1 MKPIGSYKNGNYT
14 VTIFD
19 DGTKVRKN
27 DLDFFEPVKPESIDI
42 KITNRCDMGCPMCH
56 EDSTTTG
63 EHADI
68 FDIPFFD
75 TLLPYTEL
83 AIGGGNPLE
92 HPRLADFLKRCR
104 DGKLIANMTV
114 HQKHFVKQ
122 QFYIKLLSGNHLI
135 HGLGVS
141 VTKVDDEL
149 ISLLSEYPNAV
160 VHVIAG
166 VITMEEL
173 RKLYD
178 HNLKVLIL
186 GYKDFRRGVTA
197 HSPITDFR
205 MDEMYD
211 ELPEMLKRFHTV
223 SFDNLAIKQL
233 NVKRLMNEDE
243 WEMFYMGD
251 DGQFTMYIDMVN
263 REYAKS
269 STSCERWP
277 ITDDIAEMFQ
287 RVRGNA

>member
-1 MKPIGSYKNGNYT
+1 MKLIGTYENGNYT

-27 DLDFFEPVKPESIDI
+27 NLDFFEPVKPESIDI

-56 EDSTTTG
+56 EDSTPAG
-63 EHADI
+63 GHADI
-68 FDIPFFD
+68 LDIPFFD

-92 HPRLADFLKRCR
+92 HPNLPDFLKRCLR
-104 DGKLIANMTV
+104 AKLIANMTV
-114 HQKHFVKQ
+114 HQKHFVKSQ
-122 QFYIKLLSGNHLI
+122 NYIKLLKDNLLI
-135 HGLGVS
+135 RGLGVS

-149 ISLLSEYPNAV
+149 IGLLSDFPNAV

-166 VITMEEL
+166 IITMEEL

-178 HNLKVLIL
+178 HNLKILIL

-197 HSPITDFR
+197 HSPITDLR

-211 ELPEMLKRFHTV
+211 ELPQMLNRFRAV

-233 NVKRLMNEDE
+233 NVKRLMSADE
-243 WEMFYMGD
+243 WEKFYMGD
-251 DGQFTMYIDMVN
+251 DGQFTMYIDMVK
-263 REYAKS
+263 REFAKS
-269 STSCERWP
+269 STSAERWP
-277 ITDDIAEMFQ
+277 ITNDIKTMFAK
-287 RVRGNA
+287 VRSGE

>member
-27 DLDFFEPVKPESIDI
+27 DLDFFEPVKPESIDV
-42 KITNRCDMGCPMCH
+42 KITNRCDMNCPMCH
-56 EDSTTTG
+56 EDSTTEG
-63 EHADI
+63 EQADI
-68 FDIPFFD
+68 LDIPFFD
-75 TLLPYTEL
+75 TLSPYTEL

-92 HPRLADFLKRCR
+92 HPRLPDFLKRCR
-104 DGKLIANMTV
+104 HGKLIANMTV
-114 HQKHFVKQ
+114 HQKHFVKSKN
-122 QFYIKLLSGNHLI
+122 YIKLLDENLLI

-141 VTKVDDEL
+141 VTRADDEL
-149 ISLLSEYPNAV
+149 ISLLSDFQNAV

-178 HNLKVLIL
+178 HNLKILIL
-186 GYKDFRRGVTA
+186 GYKDFRRGIQA
-197 HSPITDFR
+197 HSSATDAR
-205 MDEMYD
+205 MKAMYD
-211 ELPEMLKRFHTV
+211 ELPNMLNHFTTV

-233 NVKRLMNEDE
+233 EVKRLMDDE
-243 WEMFYMGD
+243 EWKKFYMGD

-287 RVRGNA
+287 CVRGKA